1 MTSVYQISNVILRN
15 REIENLHGE
24 TLVLVVLKQ
33 KEINMQNSSMISVLA
48 NTHVYLTTFLNID
61 TGDSVG
67 QSDTN
72 VCGGSVYSQM
82 GECPHW

>member
-1 MTSVYQISNVILRN
+1 
-15 REIENLHGE
+15 
-24 TLVLVVLKQ
+24 
-33 KEINMQNSSMISVLA
+33 MQNSSMISVLA

-61 TGDSVG
+61 TGDSVE

-82 GECPHW
+82 GECPHWQVSLS